1 MHALF
6 AVLIVRLLFVGE
18 HLAASDMC
26 SIDNNPAKRAKVDA
40 TPAVD
45 ARPTNGYRPYN
56 SIVYPAAEAFV
67 GSPAPQFTAPGT
79 THHRAGGFPSG
90 AATAGKQVLTCLC
103 CKSVMRHAAIIDG
116 EISEVSLRQYKGQYV
131 ILFFYPKVTLSS

>member
-1 MHALF
+1 MLFDRASLRRIMPDAHSSYALF
-6 AVLIVRLLFVGE
+6 AVLIIAFVCVGE

-40 TPAVD
+40 APVVD
-45 ARPTNGYRPYN
+45 ARPTNGYRSYN

-79 THHRAGGFPSG
+79 THPRYLAH
-90 AATAGKQVLTCLC
+90 VL
-103 CKSVMRHAAIIDG
+103 
-116 EISEVSLRQYKGQYV
+116 
-131 ILFFYPKVTLSS
+131 LSSLLLTRTCKQLLLNWL